1 MHFAPLR
8 GAFLLVTLRDTVV
21 AVSLLIWRQ
30 ITMKDDKKIAE
41 VENRLLDLIEFNIQ
55 MCKANQDFSFDFN
68 YDNVI
73 TLLEQ
78 VKTTMKKTV
87 KMISFKRDEVTKQC

>member
-1 MHFAPLR
+1 
-8 GAFLLVTLRDTVV
+8 
-21 AVSLLIWRQ
+21 
-30 ITMKDDKKIAE
+30 MKDDKKIAK
-41 VENRLLDLIEFNIQ
+41 VESRLLDLIEFNIQ
-55 MCKANQDFSFDFN
+55 MCKANRDFSFDFN

-87 KMISFKRDEVTKQC
+87 KMLSLR